1 MTRWSRSALR
11 RWSLVVCLPFAIA
24 FGACS
29 PTVWPSL
36 DSENDNR
43 FSGLWDGVYQGTGFF
58 SNPGLLIRNRQVDV
72 TVQITD
78 LGSNSIR
85 VQLFLRPPTSE
96 YSPVLQLEGTMSS
109 LEYADLLNLHD
120 VSYHH
125 ASLTRNA
132 AGAISGLM
140 EVQGIDEQAYWS
152 CTVRVNPVAAR

>member
-1 MTRWSRSALR
+1 MTCLSRSALR
-11 RWSLVVCLPFAIA
+11 RWSWVVCLPVAIA

-43 FSGLWDGVYQGTGFF
+43 FSGPWNGVYEGTGVFN
-58 SNPGLLIRNRQVDV
+58 NPGLQITNRHVNV
-72 TVQITD
+72 TVQVTD

-85 VQLFLRPPTSE
+85 VQLFFRPPTNE
-96 YSPVLQLEGTMSS
+96 YSPVLRLEGS
-109 LEYADLLNLHD
+109 LSTVDYADLLNYHD
-120 VSYHH
+120 MFYHH
-125 ASLTRNA
+125 ASLTRTA

-140 EVQGIDEQAYWS
+140 EVQGIDEQAFWS